1 LRDAGIPLV
10 LRYKTTSK
18 GTQLPDRWVLPESLR
33 DDTGV
38 IFASVF
44 PGLDSFADELS
55 RQCAD
60 RERRKQL
67 AMLEDLRCRVV
78 ETNGDS
84 TLGREIDRHLAELR
98 EVLEQEPYTF
108 DRRFLF
114 RVLSM
119 GHSQFAEFIGARG
132 PNTQIN
138 AACASTTQAV
148 AVAEDWIHA
157 GRCSR
162 VIVVSA
168 DDITSNHLIDW
179 FGAGFLASGAAATDA
194 VVENAAIPFDRRR
207 HGMIM
212 GMGAAAMVVESAQ
225 AANER
230 GIRPICEVLGA
241 VTANS
246 AFHGTRLDVE
256 HISRV
261 MESLVAKAE
270 SRGISRREIAP
281 RTVFISHETYTPA
294 RGGSA
299 AAEIHALRCAFGEGA
314 DRIVIANTK
323 GLTGHAMGTGIED
336 VVAVK
341 ALETGCVPPVAN
353 FKEVDPE
360 LGPLNL
366 SKGGAYP
373 VEYALRLGAG
383 FGSQISM
390 TLLRWVATKDGVRP
404 RPNALGYRSR
414 IADTGAWNA
423 WVSQVA
429 GHPAAELEN
438 GAAHAACSRCWYAD
452 ASGRG
457 GTRSHQQWWSR
468 SHRPHPRRRPCRGL
482 WRSR

>member
-1 LRDAGIPLV
+1 
-10 LRYKTTSK
+10 
-18 GTQLPDRWVLPESLR
+18 
-33 DDTGV
+33 
-38 IFASVF
+38 
-44 PGLDSFADELS
+44 
-55 RQCAD
+55 
-60 RERRKQL
+60 
-67 AMLEDLRCRVV
+67 
-78 ETNGDS
+78 
-84 TLGREIDRHLAELR
+84 
-98 EVLEQEPYTF
+98 
-108 DRRFLF
+108 
-114 RVLSM
+114 
-119 GHSQFAEFIGARG
+119 
-132 PNTQIN
+132 
-138 AACASTTQAV
+138 
-148 AVAEDWIHA
+148 
-157 GRCSR
+157 
-162 VIVVSA
+162 
-168 DDITSNHLIDW
+168 
-179 FGAGFLASGAAATDA
+179 
-194 VVENAAIPFDRRR
+194 
-207 HGMIM
+207 
-212 GMGAAAMVVESAQ
+212 
-225 AANER
+225 
-230 GIRPICEVLGA
+230 VLGA

-390 TLLRWVATKDGVRP
+390 TLLRWLPTKDRVRP
-404 RPNALGYRSR
+404 GPNALGYKYR
-414 IADTGAWNA
+414 IADTGVWNA
-423 WVSQVA
+423 WLSQLA
-429 GHPAAELEN
+429 GHPAAELEMVQRTLRVRDA
-438 GAAHAACSRCWYAD
+438 GPQARTVESVRESPAMAVPVAPAPHAPQAPPRPIEVEAKAAVPQRAESDAVKEQVLALVAEKTGYPADMLDLDLDLEADLGIDTVKQAEVFAAIREAYGIARD
-452 ASGRG
+452 DKIRLREFPTLAHVIGFVN
-457 GTRSHQQWWSR
+457 Q
-468 SHRPHPRRRPCRGL
+468 RRPDLKSEALMPAPAPPEAAPVAPPVKEAAGDSL
-482 WRSR
+482 KDKVLAIVAEKTGYPVDILDLDLDL